1 MDVREK
7 LAELLKSVLPNF
19 RNNMAYWGEK
29 PIYEFADCL
38 LANGVTVQEWI
49 SVDDRLPELDTDQV
63 LVLDENGN
71 IYNTWYDGCIDDR
84 CRFGHYRAVYNSDTL
99 GFDGVDWVPE
109 VITKKVTHWMPLPEP
124 PKEVEE

>member
-1 MDVREK
+1 MTEKDLIIQDLRREN
-7 LAELLKSVLPNF
+7 AELRARVP
-19 RNNMAYWGEK
+19 
-29 PIYEFADCL
+29 
-38 LANGVTVQEWI
+38 QWI

-99 GFDGVDWVPE
+99 GFDGVDWVPDE
-109 VITKKVTHWMPLPEP
+109 GVTHWMPMPEP
-124 PKEVEE
+124 PKGE